1 MHRWGRHSCLPA
13 LSPADRNVCPTKGTR
28 MSIEKII
35 LLTRKTR
42 LELLIE
48 RFNTLGQAK
57 FYIERSGA
65 DFSDYEREHETYRA
79 SLSDV
84 RSRVDGLAKIHA
96 IERGFLANF
105 LFTDKDMV
113 VAVGPDGL
121 VVNAAK
127 YLHGQPIVAV
137 NPDPQRIDGV
147 LLPFKPAEVQ
157 DAVANVLNGRAK
169 FRPITMAQATLS
181 DGQTLLAFNDLFV
194 GRRGHASAFYA
205 IEHGGKREI
214 HSSSGLI
221 VSTGAGS
228 TGWLSSLYNM
238 ARGLMSASQIT
249 TRSVVPHCDELAVR
263 ATETFPWEAEQ
274 LRFVVRE
281 PFASRSSQVGICCGD
296 ITPQTPL
303 KLESRTPEG
312 GVIFSDGVE
321 NDFVNFNSGALA
333 TIHVAQR
340 KTMLAVK

>member
-1 MHRWGRHSCLPA
+1 MP
-13 LSPADRNVCPTKGTR
+13 
-28 MSIEKII
+28 IEKIV

-42 LELLIE
+42 LEMLIE

-65 DFSDYEREHETYRA
+65 DFADYEREHETYHA
-79 SLSDV
+79 SLQTV
-84 RSRVDGLAKIHA
+84 REQVEGLAKLHC
-96 IERGFLANF
+96 IERGFLVNY
-105 LFTDKDMV
+105 LFTDKEMV
-113 VAVGPDGL
+113 VAVGQDGL

-127 YLHGQPIVAV
+127 YLDGQPIVAI
-137 NPDPQRIDGV
+137 NPDPQRFDGV
-147 LLPFKPAEVQ
+147 LLPFKPPEAA
-157 DAVANVLNGRAK
+157 DAVANVLNNRAR

-205 IEHGGKREI
+205 IEHGGRREI
-214 HSSSGLI
+214 HSSSGII

-228 TGWLSSLYNM
+228 TGWLSSIYNM
-238 ARGLMSASQIT
+238 ARGLGAPESTGQPENPVSRKVYIPFT
-249 TRSVVPHCDELAVR
+249 
-263 ATETFPWEAEQ
+263 WESEM

-281 PFASRSSQVGICCGD
+281 PFSSRSSQASLVTGD
-296 ITPQTPL
+296 ILPRVTL

-333 TIHVAQR
+333 TIHIAQR
-340 KTMLAVK
+340 KTMLAVKGSS

>member
-1 MHRWGRHSCLPA
+1 MA
-13 LSPADRNVCPTKGTR
+13 
-28 MSIEKII
+28 IEKIV

-65 DFSDYEREHETYRA
+65 DFVDYECEHETYRA
-79 SLSDV
+79 ALAEV
-84 RSRVDGLAKIHA
+84 KSRIEGLAKIHT

-105 LFTDKDMV
+105 LFTEKDML
-113 VAVGPDGL
+113 VAVGQDGL

-127 YLHGQPIVAV
+127 YLNGQPLVAI
-137 NPDPQRIDGV
+137 NPDPQRFDGV
-147 LLPFKPAEVQ
+147 LLPFTPAEASS
-157 DAVANVLNGRAK
+157 AVGNVFSGHAR

-181 DGQTLLAFNDLFV
+181 DGQTLLAFNDLFI
-194 GRRGHASAFYA
+194 GRRSHASSFYA
-205 IEHGGKREI
+205 IEHNGRRET

-238 ARGLMSASQIT
+238 ARGLAHGPLKDA
-249 TRSVVPHCDELAVR
+249 PHMAEPHWADSR
-263 ATETFPWEAEQ
+263 FPWESEM

-281 PFASRSSQVGICCGD
+281 PFASRSSQAGLVVGD
-296 ITPQTPL
+296 ITPGAPL
-303 KLESRTPEG
+303 KLESRMPDG

-333 TIHVAQR
+333 TIYIAQR
-340 KTMLAVK
+340 KTMLAIK

>member
-1 MHRWGRHSCLPA
+1 MP
-13 LSPADRNVCPTKGTR
+13 
-28 MSIEKII
+28 IEKIV

-65 DFSDYEREHETYRA
+65 DFADYEREHATYHA
-79 SLSDV
+79 ALSDV
-84 RSRVDGLAKIHA
+84 KTQIEGHAKVHS

-105 LFTDKDMV
+105 LFTEKDMV
-113 VAVGPDGL
+113 VAVGQDGL

-127 YLHGQPIVAV
+127 YLNGQPIVAI
-137 NPDPQRIDGV
+137 NPDPQRFDGV
-147 LLPFKPAEVQ
+147 LLPFAAKEAGAATVS
-157 DAVANVLNGRAK
+157 VLEGRSK

-181 DGQTLLAFNDLFV
+181 DGQSLLAFNDLFI
-194 GRRGHASAFYA
+194 GRRSHASSFYA
-205 IEHGGKREI
+205 IEHAGRREI
-214 HSSSGLI
+214 HSSSGII

-228 TGWLSSLYNM
+228 TGWLSSCYNM
-238 ARGLMSASQIT
+238 ARGLSCESSQSA
-249 TRSVVPHCDELAVR
+249 PDAAHGHAAA
-263 ATETFPWEAEQ
+263 ATFTWETDM

-281 PFASRSSQVGICCGD
+281 PFASRSSQANLVTGD
-296 ITPQTPL
+296 ITPAAVL

-321 NDFVNFNSGALA
+321 NDFLNFNSGALA